1 MHEKRLSSILNAVGS
16 LLNGAKLSL
25 TSIGRHMSGEA
36 KVKHKIKS
44 SYSFPQENILEKLP
58 YHKAN
63 KKLYDHIRSKKGH
76 TSIKKKTSSSM
87 DKEYRKS
94 ADDPWLIVS
103 SHGPEKE
110 YRVYDYNG
118 NNPEQKSYALK
129 VIKNYSKR
137 MKIEH
142 EFRSTKNPQYGIGL
156 SYSKYGSINFA
167 NIAVNRTITSF
178 FIMVDRISN

>member
-1 MHEKRLSSILNAVGS
+1 
-16 LLNGAKLSL
+16 
-25 TSIGRHMSGEA
+25 
-36 KVKHKIKS
+36 
-44 SYSFPQENILEKLP
+44 
-58 YHKAN
+58 
-63 KKLYDHIRSKKGH
+63 
-76 TSIKKKTSSSM
+76 M

-156 SYSKYGSINFA
+156 SYSRSMDPSILQILLLIGQLHLFLLWLIGLATEYDNKHFDYQA
-167 NIAVNRTITSF
+167 NTVKTHRVLSLVFLGMQVILHDIERITEEMLMNALAWGRT
-178 FIMVDRISN
+178 DEQ